1 MARCDESE
9 AAMKIDP
16 VLARR
21 IRLVVFDVDG
31 VMTDAGVFVGVAG
44 TDRIEM
50 KKFSTQ
56 DSVGIKLLMA
66 AGIDVAILSGRVS
79 EATAIRASELGIE
92 DVIQV
97 PHARK
102 MVPFKALLERKGIGL
117 DEVAFVGDDLPD
129 VPVMRLVALP
139 VGVGNAVAEV
149 VELAEYSTQRCGGD
163 GAVREFTE
171 ALLKARNDWDAAV
184 NSYLVGRGDT
194 PPEEQHDT

>member
-1 MARCDESE
+1 MT
-9 AAMKIDP
+9 IDP
-16 VLARR
+16 ALAKR

-31 VMTDAGVFVGVAG
+31 VMTDAGVFMGLAG
-44 TDRIEM
+44 ADRIEM

-66 AGIDVAILSGRVS
+66 AKIDVAILSGRVS
-79 EATAIRASELGIE
+79 EATSIRASELGID

-97 PHARK
+97 PNARK
-102 MVPFKALLERKGIGL
+102 IGPFKALLGRRGLGL

-129 VPVMRLVALP
+129 VPVMRLVGLP

-149 VELAEYSTQRCGGD
+149 LELAECSTQRCGGD
-163 GAVREFTE
+163 GAVREFAE
-171 ALLKARNDWDAAV
+171 ALLRARGDWDEAV

-194 PPEEQHDT
+194 LTEEQHDS